1 MANRLSRRKIS
12 RYYADSLL
20 AGADPKKLA
29 LKLAA
34 YLVDSGRTKELS
46 QIILDIEYQLSLSG
60 IVVAD
65 VTSAHDLDEHARKAI
80 IDLIKTTGHAK
91 QIQLKEHIDSSLI
104 GGVKVEFAG
113 SKFDATIARRLTT
126 LKTNSKKL

>member
-29 LKLAA
+29 LNLAA
-34 YLVDSGRTKELS
+34 YLVDSGRTKELR

-60 IVVAD
+60 VVVAN
-65 VTSAHDLDEHARKAI
+65 VTSAHELNEHAKKAI
-80 IDLIKTTGHAK
+80 ETLVKESSDAK
-91 QIQLKEHIDSSLI
+91 QIQLNEFIDPSLI
-104 GGVKVEFAG
+104 GGAKIEFAG
-113 SKFDATIARRLTT
+113 SKLDTTIAHKLTA
-126 LKTNSKKL
+126 LKTKSKK